1 MNSPHTAA
9 NRTRPPQSPI
19 PKHERLVLAFADA
32 HGCDYGAAC
41 DLVDALEVWMRYHT
55 SRAEGRGFRRGLA
68 VSQRQARRT
77 A

>member
-1 MNSPHTAA
+1 MNSPFTAA
-9 NRTRPPQSPI
+9 NLKRPPQSPI
-19 PKHERLVLAFADA
+19 PKHERLVLAFAQT

-41 DLVDALEVWMRYHT
+41 DLVEALEAWMLYHT

-68 VSQRQARRT
+68 VSQRSFRRP